1 MPGARDPV
9 VNRTVPNILAGGGR
23 GTGNKQLNRHT
34 DNQMVTSAM
43 KDSQQDREGL
53 KAAFQKGCL
62 RGLSKELTSELRFGS
77 QMEMTLK
84 RFAGGRGFKQRV
96 QGKGLRERMSLDI

>member
-9 VNRTVPNILAGGGR
+9 VNKTVPNILAGGCR
-23 GTGNKQLNRHT
+23 GTGNKQLNRYI

-53 KAAFQKGCL
+53 KAA
-62 RGLSKELTSELRFGS
+62 
-77 QMEMTLK
+77 
-84 RFAGGRGFKQRV
+84 
-96 QGKGLRERMSLDI
+96 

>member
-9 VNRTVPNILAGGGR
+9 MNRTVPNILAGGGR

-34 DNQMVTSAM
+34 DKQMVTSAM

-53 KAAFQKGCL
+53 KAA
-62 RGLSKELTSELRFGS
+62 
-77 QMEMTLK
+77 
-84 RFAGGRGFKQRV
+84 
-96 QGKGLRERMSLDI
+96 